1 MSEVL
6 SYEIEDDIFQVGL
19 YIANELT
26 INTFV
31 DCNKLTG
38 LFFIFQ
44 RVIYLEPSLQSLENN
59 EMQLQF
65 KQFL

>member
-6 SYEIEDDIFQVGL
+6 SYEIEDDIFGIGL
-19 YIANELT
+19 YIAKELT

-31 DCNKLTG
+31 DYNKLTG

-44 RVIYLEPSLQSLENN
+44 TVIYLKPSLQSLENN